1 MNRDPPMPPDNT
13 VMRTG
18 PVSTA
23 AAVRD
28 DQPMENVT
36 LSNGVEMPIIGFGV
50 YQIPPDDTERC
61 VADALAAGYRHI
73 DTAEAYGNEAGVG
86 RAIAASG
93 IPRNELFV
101 TTKVW
106 ISHAG
111 EESAR
116 VACEKSLGRL
126 GLDTVDLYL
135 IHQPFGDYYGSWRAL
150 EALNDEG
157 LARAIGVSNF
167 YPDRLVDLQLHS
179 DVTPMVN
186 QIEAH
191 PYFQRADDHEV
202 MNEIGTQFES
212 WGSFAEGR
220 NGIFED
226 VTLSAI
232 GAEHGKSV
240 AQVIIRWMVQRDV
253 VTIPKSVR
261 ADRMAENIDV
271 FDFSLSDDE
280 MAQIAGLDGAQS
292 VFFDHRTAAAA
303 RMLSGA

>member
-1 MNRDPPMPPDNT
+1 
-13 VMRTG
+13 
-18 PVSTA
+18 
-23 AAVRD
+23 
-28 DQPMENVT
+28 MESVQ
-36 LSNGVEMPIIGFGV
+36 LSNGVQMPIVGFGV

-61 VADALAAGYRHI
+61 VSEALAAGYRHI
-73 DTAEAYGNEAGVG
+73 DTAEAYRNEEGVG

-93 IPRNELFV
+93 VSRDDLFV

-116 VACEKSLGRL
+116 VACEKSLERL
-126 GLDTVDLYL
+126 GLDHVDLYL
-135 IHQPFGDYYGSWRAL
+135 VHQPFGDYYGSWRAM
-150 EALNDEG
+150 ERLNADG

-167 YPDRLVDLQLHS
+167 YPDRLVDLQLHT

-191 PYFQRADDHEV
+191 PYFQRTEDHEI
-202 MNEIGTQFES
+202 MAEIGTQFES

-226 VTLSAI
+226 ATLAAI
-232 GAEHGKSV
+232 GAGHGKSV
-240 AQVIIRWMVQRDV
+240 AQVILRWMIQRGV
-253 VTIPKSVR
+253 VVIPKSVR
-261 ADRMAENIDV
+261 AERMAENIDV
-271 FDFSLSDDE
+271 FDFALSDDD
-280 MAQIAGLDGAQS
+280 MARIAGLDGGQS

-303 RMLSGA
+303 RMLAGA

>member
-1 MNRDPPMPPDNT
+1 
-13 VMRTG
+13 
-18 PVSTA
+18 
-23 AAVRD
+23 
-28 DQPMENVT
+28 MENVT
-36 LSNGVEMPIIGFGV
+36 LSNGVEMPILGFGV

-61 VADALAAGYRHI
+61 VTDALAAGYRHI
-73 DTAEAYGNEAGVG
+73 DTAEAYGTEKGVG
-86 RAIAASG
+86 LAIAASG
-93 IPRNELFV
+93 IPRDELFI

-116 VACEKSLGRL
+116 VAFEKSLGRL

-135 IHQPFGDYYGSWRAL
+135 IHQPFGDVYGSWRAL
-150 EALNDEG
+150 EKLNGEG
-157 LARAIGVSNF
+157 LARSIGVSNF

-191 PYFQRADDHEV
+191 PYFQRTEDHEI
-202 MNEIGTQFES
+202 MAEIGTQFES

-220 NGIFED
+220 NDLFTD
-226 VTLSAI
+226 PTLAEI
-232 GAEHGKSV
+232 GGAHGKSV
-240 AQVIIRWMVQRDV
+240 AQVVLRWMIQRGV
-253 VTIPKSVR
+253 VVIPKSVQ

-271 FDFSLSDDE
+271 FDFALSDGE
-280 MAQIAGLDGAQS
+280 MARIAGLDAGQS
-292 VFFDHRTAAAA
+292 LFFDHRTPAAA